1 MTWQKRLVRLD
12 DERLWIGN
20 VTTEAVL
27 DFIPLNEIVKVSSKG
42 KGKAKSK
49 SFFRKDSKQ
58 EEKIIER
65 TDSAGSCEEPA
76 PRAASRFSG
85 HAYGKHQHLLEHDGS
100 MQEEEF
106 LDHDDDDADDHLNVF
121 AIYPIRG
128 GHNAGKP
135 TVLKMYQEG
144 SPDMESEVLKWTSTI
159 EQAIKALMKRERDAL
174 ERETP
179 LTYYQR
185 KARQAYDKSI
195 TQAST
200 RVQ

>member
-1 MTWQKRLVRLD
+1 MRLD

-58 EEKIIER
+58 EEKIVER

-85 HAYGKHQHLLEHDGS
+85 HAYGKHQHLMEHDASMRS

-159 EQAIKALMKRERDAL
+159 EQAIKALMKRERHAL

>member
-1 MTWQKRLVRLD
+1 MR
-12 DERLWIGN
+12 
-20 VTTEAVL
+20 
-27 DFIPLNEIVKVSSKG
+27 
-42 KGKAKSK
+42 
-49 SFFRKDSKQ
+49 
-58 EEKIIER
+58 
-65 TDSAGSCEEPA
+65 
-76 PRAASRFSG
+76 
-85 HAYGKHQHLLEHDGS
+85 S